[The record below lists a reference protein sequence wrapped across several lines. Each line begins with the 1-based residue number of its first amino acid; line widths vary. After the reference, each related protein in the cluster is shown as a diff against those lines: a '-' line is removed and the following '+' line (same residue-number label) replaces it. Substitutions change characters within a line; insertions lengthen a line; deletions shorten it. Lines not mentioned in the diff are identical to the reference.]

1 MYLLFAIWPGI
12 ARSWFELAALVH
24 LIAVVSL
31 VYSGTRREVMRE
43 ILLGALRSGL
53 WISGFFLVFFVAFY
67 LLAAWL

>member
-1 MYLLFAIWPGI
+1 MHELFAMCPAL

-31 VYSGTRREVMRE
+31 VHSGTRREAMRE
-43 ILLGALRSGL
+43 IFAGALRTGL
-53 WISGFFLVFFVAFY
+53 WISGFFAAFFAAFY